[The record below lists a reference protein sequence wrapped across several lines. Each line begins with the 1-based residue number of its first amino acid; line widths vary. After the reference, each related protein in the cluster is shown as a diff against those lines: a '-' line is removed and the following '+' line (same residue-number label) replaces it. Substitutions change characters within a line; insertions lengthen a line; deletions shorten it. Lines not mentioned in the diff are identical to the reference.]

1 MHTDESHEGRP
12 MTQKRNEKLSPEI
25 QNRLKAVSGRTFL
38 TLLILV
44 CVCTGYAS
52 ALPTVMFPLK
62 SSPANGP
69 YQDSEFLELANETI
83 YGLSNTTIPNGTSLR
98 ELQSAQQKLARMN
111 ISPGFY
117 PTAKQINAYLYY
129 ASKSGDELSDALNL
143 ADKPY
148 SPVYRDD
155 TMISEARKYQAASQ
169 KVWNQIKAMY
179 PGVVPYTLSSTV
191 TPTPTEEVPYYWPKS
206 PFSDFNGDLW

>member
-1 MHTDESHEGRP
+1 MLMSQVNGST
-12 MTQKRNEKLSPEI
+12 MTQKRSTMLSLDSRIRFRKI
-25 QNRLKAVSGRTFL
+25 QRLTFFIGFIFLVVCISHAV
-38 TLLILV
+38 
-44 CVCTGYAS
+44 
-52 ALPTVMFPLK
+52 ALPSVMFPLK
-62 SSPANGP
+62 PSPANGP

-98 ELQSAQQKLARMN
+98 ELQSTQQKLARMN
-111 ISPGFY
+111 VSPGFY

-148 SPVYRDD
+148 SPVYRDV

-169 KVWNQIKAMY
+169 TVWNQIKAMY
-179 PGVVPYTLSSTV
+179 PGVVPYTLSSAV
-191 TPTPTEEVPYYWPKS
+191 APTPTEEVPYYWPRS
-206 PFSDFNGDLW
+206 PFSDFSGDLW